1 MTKASDIFCSSIYL
15 KFRRSRVSAIDR
27 LGIYITIQNLVL
39 VTRYFKELYFTIQ
52 LTYIYFFHSLIFHL
66 LIFLIISFEKIE
78 HGMTKKRKIE
88 WIPNYSDENNLS
100 PNVCLLSDTA
110 TANER
115 LQVPLSLHNFRK
127 YTRARGSG
135 WNADPRVSKTRSISV
150 FQDIETFDL
159 EDFKYNFVNI
169 TAFRLV
175 DAEDVGVRGIL
186 RDMERYQPSG
196 NTILNKSRVIQV
208 GKKFPCHRE
217 SLLLSVEGDVERSSL
232 DVCAICYCTSSDI
245 YSRAI
250 DFYIR
255 RV

>member
-1 MTKASDIFCSSIYL
+1 MK
-15 KFRRSRVSAIDR
+15 
-27 LGIYITIQNLVL
+27 
-39 VTRYFKELYFTIQ
+39 
-52 LTYIYFFHSLIFHL
+52 
-66 LIFLIISFEKIE
+66 II
-78 HGMTKKRKIE
+78 
-88 WIPNYSDENNLS
+88 S
-100 PNVCLLSDTA
+100 PNVCLLSDIA
-110 TANER
+110 AANER

-127 YTRARGSG
+127 YTRPEEV
-135 WNADPRVSKTRSISV
+135 DPRVSKTRSISV

-217 SLLLSVEGDVERSSL
+217 SLLPCRE
-232 DVCAICYCTSSDI
+232 T
-245 YSRAI
+245 
-250 DFYIR
+250 
-255 RV
+255 